1 MTGRRRSPIVVDL
14 TSEHEDRD
22 GDTVK
27 AKSKVSKNRVID
39 LTTEENSNSSYAD
52 DDDSVL
58 NVIAGNPITAYHQ
71 EILQTGAWLNDEIIN
86 SYLSIVSESAKGD
99 VHALSSH
106 FHTKFMR
113 DGAQAM
119 TRWMKDLRL
128 GQRRLVFVPINLN
141 GNHWAMVVYHGGAA
155 PKVCLYDSMMGS
167 RSRGHAILQ
176 KYAELFEG
184 HQLGLHDKPKE
195 PERIDKSQTQP
206 KKAEANTAVGLA
218 AYLMTKLSLSS
229 SPPKE
234 EPSPSSASQP
244 RIAMEIPAGQPQ
256 QTDGS
261 SCGVFVCKWAQVLAE
276 KQPHAFSQA
285 NVSRFRRTILDA
297 LLTHRQPS

>member
-1 MTGRRRSPIVVDL
+1 MTGRRRNPIVVDL
-14 TSEHEDRD
+14 TSDHDDHAGEVR
-22 GDTVK
+22 
-27 AKSKVSKNRVID
+27 SKVSKNRVID
-39 LTTEENSNSSYAD
+39 LTADDNQSTSSYAD

-86 SYLSIVSESAKGD
+86 SYLAIITGD
-99 VHALSSH
+99 DDGIHALSSH

-113 DGAQAM
+113 EGAAAM
-119 TRWMKDLRL
+119 TRWMKDLNL
-128 GQRRLVFVPINLN
+128 PNRRLVLVPINLN

-167 RSRGHAILQ
+167 RSRGSVILQ

-184 HQLGLHDKPKE
+184 QLQLHDKPKE
-195 PERIDKSQTQP
+195 PKNINKSQTQS
-206 KKAEANTAVGLA
+206 KKSESSAVGLA

-234 EPSPSSASQP
+234 QPTESSSR

-276 KQPHAFSQA
+276 KQPPSFSQA
-285 NVSRFRRTILDA
+285 QVTRFRRTILDA
-297 LLTHRQPS
+297 LLTYKQPS